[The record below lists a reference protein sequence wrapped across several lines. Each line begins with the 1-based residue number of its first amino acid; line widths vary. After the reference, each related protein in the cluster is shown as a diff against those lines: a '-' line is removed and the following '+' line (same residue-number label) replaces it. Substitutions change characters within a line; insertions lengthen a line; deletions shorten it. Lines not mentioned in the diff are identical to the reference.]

1 MLCLDLNFP
10 FLLIII
16 TAMDGLLVTIKLFPL
31 NFCNESCVGTDG
43 PFAQLSSANMIP
55 SEGLL
60 LMGFRNRIIIL
71 HWNLQ
76 FVKLKNFQQKQKE
89 AQNHGSLLR
98 LS

>member
-60 LMGFRNRIIIL
+60 KGSRNIRI
-71 HWNLQ
+71 
-76 FVKLKNFQQKQKE
+76 
-89 AQNHGSLLR
+89 
-98 LS
+98 

>member
-43 PFAQLSSANMIP
+43 PFAQLSSANVIH

-60 LMGFRNRIIIL
+60 KGSKNTTLESTIRTTSSRSRR
-71 HWNLQ
+71 
-76 FVKLKNFQQKQKE
+76 KPKTLKQ
-89 AQNHGSLLR
+89 
-98 LS
+98 